1 MVEGVTMN
9 NLKVEFVTYKP
20 SLKDDDS
27 NDLINFLVLV
37 AQEGL
42 KDNIISGEFP
52 GKVSHD

>member
-20 SLKDDDS
+20 SLEDDDS

-42 KDNIISGEFP
+42 KDNIVSGEFP
-52 GKVSHD
+52 GKATE